1 MSVVKTSR
9 IPVHGLSCADCEER
23 LQKAVSRLEG
33 ISNVEADS
41 RTGVVTVSYDLLET
55 DLSAIEQEIGK
66 SGFDLK
72 QGIWGH
78 LKRGWTHYTEQNE
91 RDNLTAGSPPC
102 CSSPGSS
109 CSETRG

>member
-1 MSVVKTSR
+1 MSVVKTRR

-23 LQKAVSRLEG
+23 LEKAVSRLEG

-41 RTGVVTVSYDLLET
+41 RAGAVTVSYDLLKT
-55 DLSAIEQEIGK
+55 DLSAIEQELGK
-66 SGFDLK
+66 SSFAPRHGV
-72 QGIWGH
+72 WGRV
-78 LKRGWTHYTEQNE
+78 KRRWTHYTERNE